1 MSTLLPSDQG
11 TWKNIFVL
19 YYNSVEPIG
28 SLTSHNQYIY
38 VQIYTG
44 NLLLCYSHDFLRSSF
59 SWFHIG
65 NQANWTQLFMVLE
78 QTQCRTCLQNKAY
91 FVIEPSVSLMISC
104 FFLVAGVFLA
114 SALSSSSSS
123 EARPLYLVILGEF
136 MSVRRLGITLSWM
149 YCRWYF
155 IISDFLKIINR
166 PESY

>member
-1 MSTLLPSDQG
+1 MIHNSTIPNTLSASTYEYPASFRPGNL
-11 TWKNIFVL
+11 KKMFVL
-19 YYNSVEPIG
+19 HPKSDEPI
-28 SLTSHNQYIY
+28 SRLASHSQYIY
-38 VQIYTG
+38 LQIFTG
-44 NLLLCYSHDFLRSSF
+44 TLLLCPSRDFLRSSF
-59 SWFHIG
+59 SWFHTG

-149 YCRWYF
+149 YCR
-155 IISDFLKIINR
+155 
-166 PESY
+166 